1 MKKQM
6 ISTTVI
12 SFVILLLSG
21 GVYYYTH
28 IRILFTVM
36 VTFLTIFY
44 HLGMRLAVGY
54 SIDAKYHNHMDYT
67 KKWFQEKPFEATLYK
82 KLQVKKWKKFFPSF
96 NPEDFQL
103 KNNSIEEIIQMTC
116 QAEVVH
122 EIIIV
127 FSFVPILFTIWF
139 GSLEVFIITS
149 CLSALFDSIFVIMQ
163 RFNRPRLMRLVKK

>member
-6 ISTTVI
+6 ISTAVI

-28 IRILFTVM
+28 IR
-36 VTFLTIFY
+36 
-44 HLGMRLAVGY
+44 
-54 SIDAKYHNHMDYT
+54 
-67 KKWFQEKPFEATLYK
+67 
-82 KLQVKKWKKFFPSF
+82 
-96 NPEDFQL
+96 
-103 KNNSIEEIIQMTC
+103 
-116 QAEVVH
+116 
-122 EIIIV
+122 
-127 FSFVPILFTIWF
+127 ILFTIWF